1 MALTI
6 QQEPTQMNSAY
17 TKLMYSVISTNRDQ
31 PQFKYL
37 CDVKDHNGNLIS
49 RLRQGQNQ
57 ANGAI
62 FNVAIP
68 CRGKLYED
76 DTFYITNPTAS
87 IGKGS
92 PSNIKSYQQFK
103 VAFGCEYGTSP
114 SSSVTVYNGKG
125 GVGDPAV
132 SGSDLVLN
140 RSVWEPWNENQFLSS
155 SANPVYQNSG
165 TGSVNFF
172 VAELAGANYVDVNL
186 RVNGAYPSP
195 GGFGGSGSFSYS
207 ASTAADLTTGNG
219 LYTMDIISFGV
230 SSSAHRM
237 GMEVYNMS
245 TNQMVYQSSQ
255 GSTLPAGYVSG
266 SVSGVPELLDSYAFT
281 GSLNCV
287 YGVRING
294 IPTSSFNAPLFSAFY
309 ASNNYT
315 ASSDVM
321 QSISY
326 PVFPGNVVGVGGY
339 PDTKAWQ
346 VTTNIGSGSNIGA
359 IDQVFPTLQDF
370 SKANIPTLNPL
381 PAGNFGSWNWNYQD
395 SRINFTGSNPDY
407 TTTLN
412 SSRVLLTNW
421 PQPTRMLNNTV
432 PEKVGPFRTVS
443 QNDIKTVSWYNISG
457 SAQDAGGG
465 STALSNMLEQ
475 QGNPGTSISDIK
487 YDNAKLDV
495 ITPLLRATGSGAD
508 IPFCICPLGPALVPM
523 ANTGSLVWDYQNFDI
538 NNGAASHYWKREEPC
553 AWQTRTHFAFI
564 NKWGVWDFIGLNTPT
579 NKNAVINE
587 RSEFMAVN
595 ADYNVEISSYDAY
608 NRGFTQYYLDQ
619 NYKYQITTDP
629 IPLAN
634 AINMVGGELSVS
646 DFYQE
651 LFTSPSV
658 FIQSGYKFIPINI
671 TNSNF
676 RYKTNI
682 KGQKNYQVTVQYE
695 LSNKPRSRT

>member
-17 TKLMYSVISTNRDQ
+17 TKLLYSVISTQRNQ

-68 CRGKLYED
+68 CRGQLYED
-76 DTFYITNPTAS
+76 DTFYITDPTAS
-87 IGKGS
+87 IGQDS
-92 PSNIKSYQQFK
+92 PSEIKSYKQFK
-103 VAFGCEYGTSP
+103 IMFGCEYGTSP
-114 SSSVTVYNGKG
+114 SSSVTVYNGKDA
-125 GVGDPAV
+125 VGDPAV

-140 RSVWEPWNENQFLSS
+140 RAVWEPWNEQQFLSS

-172 VAELAGANYVDVNL
+172 VSELAGANFVDVNL
-186 RVNGAYPSP
+186 RINNVYPS
-195 GGFGGSGSFSYS
+195 GGFGGSGSFAYS
-207 ASTAADLTTGNG
+207 ASSAANLTTGNG
-219 LYTMDIISFGV
+219 LYTMDLVSFGV

-255 GSTLPAGYVSG
+255 GDTLPAGYVSG
-266 SVSGVPELLDSYAFT
+266 SVGGPQVLDTYAFT

-287 YGVRING
+287 YGVRVNG
-294 IPTSSFNAPLFSAFY
+294 IPTSSFNAPLFEAY
-309 ASNNYT
+309 YLSNNYT
-315 ASSDVM
+315 ASSDRM
-321 QSISY
+321 RSISY

-339 PDTKAWQ
+339 ADSKAWE
-346 VTTNIGSGSNIGA
+346 VTINTTSGSNVGD

-370 SKANIPTLNPL
+370 SKANIPTLEPL

-395 SRINFTGSNPDY
+395 ARINFTGSNPSP
-407 TTTLN
+407 TLGGN
-412 SSRVLLTNW
+412 YQKLFLDNW
-421 PQPTRMLNNTV
+421 PRPVRSINQLPF
-432 PEKVGPFRTVS
+432 GPRKNIS
-443 QNDIKTVSWYNISG
+443 KDDIFTLSWYNISG
-457 SAQDAGGG
+457 SIGDSGTGTPAIRLSLSNDAGNLGTKDY
-465 STALSNMLEQ
+465 SNAELDAL
-475 QGNPGTSISDIK
+475 
-487 YDNAKLDV
+487 
-495 ITPLLRATGSGAD
+495 TPFIRQTGSGAD
-508 IPFCICPLGPALVPM
+508 IPFVTCPVGLPNIPSLYPNSGSAWTRYSVSLGPGTETARVFY
-523 ANTGSLVWDYQNFDI
+523 N
-538 NNGAASHYWKREEPC
+538 REEPC
-553 AWQTRTHFAFI
+553 AWQTRTNFAFI

-595 ADYNVEISSYDAY
+595 ADYNVEISSYNAY

-634 AINMVGGELSVS
+634 AINMVGGELALS
-646 DFYQE
+646 DYYQE